1 MWIYRTMPT
10 FSSSSVS
17 EHHSQTLWVRD
28 LSKSCYQDDQQLKL
42 RCLQAEVDSLL
53 QQLQNLKEQRQAA
66 TVQEE

>member
-1 MWIYRTMPT
+1 MPT
-10 FSSSSVS
+10 YSSSSIS
-17 EHHSQTLWVRD
+17 EHQSQTLWVRD

-66 TVQEE
+66 SAQEE